1 MKRKSKLFVKPKKSF
16 EKERIEEENALRT
29 KYGLKNKKEIWKT
42 LAKINYFRGRA
53 KVLARS
59 PMEEQQV
66 LFNKLKAIG
75 LKTDSIADVLDLKV
89 EDLLNRR
96 LQTIVTNLKLANTP
110 RQARQM
116 VVHKKILVDGKV
128 VDSPSFIVPVALE
141 KAITVKVKKKKPK
154 LEPKPAEAPAKT
166 PAEVPKPAKPAVE
179 QKAPEEQEEK
189 SEAKQGE
196 EK

>member
-59 PMEEQQV
+59 PLEEQQV
-66 LFNKLKAIG
+66 LFNKLQAIG

-110 RQARQM
+110 NQARQM
-116 VVHKKILVDGKV
+116 IVHKKILVDGKIV
-128 VDSPSFIVPVALE
+128 NSPSYIVPVALE
-141 KAITVKVKKKKPK
+141 RAITIKVKKKKPK
-154 LEPKPAEAPAKT
+154 LEPKQAET
-166 PAEVPKPAKPAVE
+166 PAEKPVE
-179 QKAPEEQEEK
+179 QQSPAEQF
-189 SEAKQGE
+189 
-196 EK
+196 